1 MNKVDL
7 AYPGSPLLSGDACSY
22 MFHEEFNALLSTCR
36 DSEGLL
42 IGSQIRV
49 IQSPIKQCSRV
60 SQQYIPMLNI
70 EDLARIYVKENTDS
84 QVICCDYFES
94 GFGYL
99 FTNCGG
105 N

>member
-1 MNKVDL
+1 
-7 AYPGSPLLSGDACSY
+7 
-22 MFHEEFNALLSTCR
+22 
-36 DSEGLL
+36 
-42 IGSQIRV
+42 
-49 IQSPIKQCSRV
+49 V

-84 QVICCDYFES
+84 QVICCDFFES